1 MLRRRLTTTGN
12 SAALA
17 LSQDLLALLDLEAGA
32 EVELRVVGKSL
43 VVRGIAEEAREAKV
57 SGAIDRVVTKRG
69 SLMRRLA
76 KGVGDPDA
84 EG

>member
-43 VVRGIAEEAREAKV
+43 VVRGIAEGAREAKV
-57 SGAIDRVVTKRG
+57 SASIERVVTKRG